1 MTFPYDLQS
10 VFETWTLQMGYPLIT
25 VRETVDKIAM
35 TQEYFLSDPQDSPKE
50 TEFSGRYK

>member
-10 VFETWTLQMGYPLIT
+10 IFETWTLQMGYPLIT